1 MVCSPPMN
9 DLVDRAAWVL
19 DPETLHLNHGSF
31 GAVTKVVRR
40 EQGRWR
46 RIAQANPNGFF
57 TRVLVDALDAV
68 RIRVAEF
75 VRADPST
82 VLLQPNVTWAVS
94 TVLASFPL
102 RPGDEVLITDDTY
115 AAVRAAASDTCARSG
130 AQLVQAALPAFDE
143 RDAADIVTALEDRLT
158 ARTRLAIVDHITSPT
173 ATLVD
178 PSAIVERCRANGTA
192 VLIDGAHAPGMLS
205 LDVRAIG
212 ADFYTGNFHKWC
224 CAPWGSAFL
233 TVAPLWQDALR
244 SAVPGSEAHQGFPA
258 GLEWWGT
265 ADYSAL
271 LATPFA
277 LDVLNEVGVEALL
290 QRNIELVSQGAALV
304 AAALGQPAPAAS
316 SIAMTCLSLPRTMA
330 WDAES
335 ARALRRRVADDI
347 GAEIMTTMARGSA
360 VLRLSAH
367 AYNRLDDY
375 ERLAAYLSALR

>member
-1 MVCSPPMN
+1 MV
-9 DLVDRAAWVL
+9 

-40 EQGRWR
+40 EQDRWR
-46 RIAQANPNGFF
+46 LIAQANPNGFF
-57 TRVLVDALDAV
+57 TRVLSDGLDAV
-68 RIRVAEF
+68 RIRVADF
-75 VRADPST
+75 VRDDPSA
-82 VLLQPNVTWAVS
+82 VVLQPNVTWAAS

-130 AQLVQAALPAFDE
+130 ALLVQAGLPAFDE
-143 RDAADIVTALEDRLT
+143 RDGADIVTAVEDRLSP
-158 ARTRLAIVDHITSPT
+158 RTRLAIVDHITSPT
-173 ATLVD
+173 AAPVD
-178 PSAIVERCRANGTA
+178 ASAVVDRCRANGTA

-233 TVAPLWQDALR
+233 AVAPQWREALR
-244 SAVPGSEAHQGFPA
+244 SAVPGSEVHRGFPA

-277 LDVLNEVGVEALL
+277 LDTLGEVGVEALL
-290 QRNIELVSQGAALV
+290 ERNAGLVNQGAALV
-304 AAALGQPAPAAS
+304 AAALGQPPPAS
-316 SIAMTCLSLPRTMA
+316 TSIAMITLQLPRRMA
-330 WDAES
+330 WDIES
-335 ARALRRRVADDI
+335 ARALRQRVAADI

-360 VLRLSAH
+360 VLRLSAQ
-367 AYNRLDDY
+367 AYNRLQDY
-375 ERLAAYLSALR
+375 ERLAGHLSAQAVR

>member
-1 MVCSPPMN
+1 MN
-9 DLVDRAAWVL
+9 DLFDRAAWAL
-19 DPETLHLNHGSF
+19 DPDSLHLNHGSF
-31 GAVTKVVRR
+31 GAVTKTVRR
-40 EQGRWR
+40 EQDRWR

-57 TRVLVDALDAV
+57 TRVLADGLDAV

-75 VRADPST
+75 VQADPSA

-102 RPGDEVLITDDTY
+102 RQGDEVLITDDTY

-130 AQLVQAALPAFDE
+130 AVLVQASLPVFDE
-143 RDAADIVTALEDRLT
+143 RDGADIVTAVEGKLT
-158 ARTRLAIVDHITSPT
+158 PRTRLAIVDHITSPT
-173 ATLVD
+173 ATRVE
-178 PSAIVERCRANGTA
+178 PSAVVDRCRANGTA

-233 TVAPLWQDALR
+233 AVAPQWQEALR
-244 SAVPGSEAHQGFPA
+244 SAVPGSEAHRGFPT

-271 LATPFA
+271 LATPYA
-277 LDVLNEVGVEALL
+277 LDTLCEVGVEALL
-290 QRNIELVSQGAALV
+290 ERNTVLVNHGAALI
-304 AAALGQPAPAAS
+304 AAALGQPPPAPS
-316 SIAMTCLSLPRTMA
+316 SIAMTCLALPRSMA
-330 WDAES
+330 WDVDS
-335 ARALRRRVADDI
+335 ARALRQRAADDI

-360 VLRLSAH
+360 VLRLSAQ
-367 AYNRLDDY
+367 AYNRLEDY
-375 ERLAAYLSALR
+375 ERLASYLSAMR